1 MVLPLLTA
9 VVVAAAQGMLA
20 VDNRELVV
28 PVEVEVGGI
37 QQ

>member
-9 VVVAAAQGMLA
+9 AVVVAAA
-20 VDNRELVV
+20 VTVESRELVV
-28 PVEVEVGGI
+28 PVEVEVGGL